1 MRVLLLLP
9 PPLLLLQG
17 WLHIFK
23 RRLSPLGRQERL
35 RLCWQGPR
43 LLTQRL
49 S

>member
-1 MRVLLLLP
+1 ML
-9 PPLLLLQG
+9 LLLLQG

-23 RRLSPLGRQERL
+23 RWLSPVGRPERL
-35 RLCWQGPR
+35 RLCRQSAR